1 MWRNAFV
8 DRVCISAIRK
18 SDMDVG
24 ILQPKSGIHVG
35 RDLVIC
41 FQDVLYVHIDKV
53 IEGVDMLF
61 DKTLDFKK
69 GWK

>member
-1 MWRNAFV
+1 MWCNAFV
-8 DRVCISAIRK
+8 DRVCVRAIRK

-24 ILQPKSGIHVG
+24 ILQPESGIYVR

-41 FQDVLYVHIDKV
+41 IQDVLDVHIDKV
-53 IEGVDMLF
+53 IKGVDMLF

-69 GWK
+69 GRE